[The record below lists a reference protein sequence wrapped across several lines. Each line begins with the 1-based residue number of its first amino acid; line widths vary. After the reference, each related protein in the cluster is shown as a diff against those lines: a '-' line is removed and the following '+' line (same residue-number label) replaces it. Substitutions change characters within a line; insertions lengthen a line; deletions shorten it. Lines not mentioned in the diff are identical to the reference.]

1 MVTETCGIDESA
13 FMRPAIESTK
23 ASSHPLLAPNGPNL
37 TTHLRHQISRLHITR
52 SFQPAYLCSF
62 FSPCP
67 SSAAFLATVHQKAN
81 KISRCLFAPPHT
93 LPTAT
98 IAEAASTKTPST
110 PAPPHRRTNCNH
122 TAPLRRRTISTT
134 RRSGPP
140 GLRATRQ
147 RTLRLRPWLWRL
159 RPIR

>member
-1 MVTETCGIDESA
+1 MVTETCGIDQSISL
-13 FMRPAIESTK
+13 RPAIESTK

-52 SFQPAYLCSF
+52 SFQPAYPLPF

-67 SSAAFLATVHQKAN
+67 SSAASLATVHQKAN
-81 KISRCLFAPPHT
+81 KTSRCLFAPPHT
-93 LPTAT
+93 LLTAT
-98 IAEAASTKTPST
+98 TAEAASTKTPST
-110 PAPPHRRTNCNH
+110 PAPPHRKTNCNH

-147 RTLRLRPWLWRL
+147 RTLRLRLWLWRL